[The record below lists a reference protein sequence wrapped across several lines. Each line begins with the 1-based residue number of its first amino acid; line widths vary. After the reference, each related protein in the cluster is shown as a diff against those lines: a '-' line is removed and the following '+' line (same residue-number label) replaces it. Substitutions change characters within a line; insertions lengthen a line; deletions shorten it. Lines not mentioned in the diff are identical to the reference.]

1 MYLGSE
7 GGFRHEL
14 RGYLAGFS
22 YVRGSNEN
30 AEVLRCLQECAEALK
45 VLLMFILLNHC
56 MSYKLFFILFRSRLR
71 LRWLLVWRWWPTGAG
86 RGWWWTDQQM
96 RGIQNI

>member
-1 MYLGSE
+1 MTSCVYLGSE

-45 VLLMFILLNHC
+45 VLLIFLPNNGMSLN
-56 MSYKLFFILFRSRLR
+56 LFFKFSLGPGCVCGGSRFGDGGQR
-71 LRWLLVWRWWPTGAG
+71 ARVEGGGG
-86 RGWWWTDQQM
+86 RTS
-96 RGIQNI
+96 R